1 MPRKITGPDR
11 VVLLLSVVPY
21 LMEHGETPLADLAEA
36 FDVPPRLMREL
47 IEFLGTAG
55 VPGETSTYQHEDLFD
70 IDWAALEDEG
80 LVRLTRVVAVDDV
93 PGFSPAERAAL
104 IAGMLALTPLLPEDE
119 REHART
125 AAEKLRAMGGGEVAL
140 SVAAEREDP
149 RIAAVAAA
157 IDRGRRLAFAYRDL
171 HGASSERTVE
181 PLALTQSAGGWY
193 LRAHCLDRDAERT
206 FLVDGMREPRVLF
219 EAAERRATNRPRPSL
234 IGPSETEVVA
244 TIRLRERSL
253 ERAAAFSPRLLGPAG
268 PGWVRAEVDLAYPA
282 AACRLVQTAPG
293 DLIVESPDS
302 ARQAVREWAER
313 ALAGYRT

>member
-70 IDWAALEDEG
+70 IDWASLEDEG
-80 LVRLTRVVAVDDV
+80 LVRLTRVVAVDDA
-93 PGFSPAERAAL
+93 PGFSPGERAAL
-104 IAGMLALTPLLPEDE
+104 IAGMLALAPLLPEDE

-125 AAEKLRAMGGGEVAL
+125 AAEKLRAMGGGEAAL
-140 SVAAEREDP
+140 SVAVEREDP

-157 IDRGRRLAFAYRDL
+157 IDWGRRLAFAYRDL

-206 FLVDGMREPRVLF
+206 FLVDGMREPRVLP
-219 EAAERRATNRPRPSL
+219 EAAERRATNRPHPSL

-244 TIRLRERSL
+244 TIRLRECSL
-253 ERAAAFSPRLLGPAG
+253 ERVAAFSPRPLGPAE

-282 AACRLVQTAPG
+282 AACRLVQAAPG
-293 DLIVESPDS
+293 DLTVESPAS